1 MDTNTSNE
9 ASPEKNARHMREVLQ
24 SLPSFD
30 SDISTE
36 NAAEAEATPVDSP
49 NESEGDLD
57 VTIVTHEMQSEV
69 QDEQPDASSSD
80 IEKTVSSESATD
92 VSEDSPTEPSV
103 PVTQEQEMPTATEVE
118 HAESERVEEE
128 RSKAELQEDAMAET
142 AALSSLA
149 PTPQTYSDP
158 VEPAQEQTVMATP
171 LAEPISEGVHN
182 YETAFSQEAN
192 ENAKQRRKKVLRR
205 VLIACAA
212 LVGALVLIYVAVSLY
227 FTTHFLPNTTV
238 NGEDVSGMSVS
249 DLSSYVSSIGDNYR
263 TTISGD
269 NVDLKVAG
277 AEINFV
283 YDGNA
288 YGKQASEQIDAWR
301 WPLEL
306 NQQHDYVVDQAIT
319 FDEAKLEELVRAAVS
334 KANEGASQ
342 PTNATMKYDEGAGK
356 FVVVPDALG
365 TAVNPDAVVPVVS
378 QAVSTLQTDIK
389 LGNKEL
395 VQPTITKDDKK
406 LNGNID
412 TVNGMLDKKITLRI
426 ANKDA
431 TTIDK
436 KLMSGWFTLDDQS
449 NINVNTDAV
458 KEWCHGP
465 LSEQFDTT
473 GKPRTYTRPDGKEIT
488 VEGGSEEYDYGW
500 SLDSDSLT
508 EIISGN
514 LKTNNTNPIEV
525 PMLKT
530 AATWNPGKQDWPAR
544 YIDVDL
550 SEQYVRM
557 YDESSNVIWES
568 NCVSGNPIYG
578 GGTDTGVYFVYLKK
592 SPEVLKGLD
601 YNGDNQPD
609 YEVPVT
615 YWMPFDGGEGLHD
628 ANRGAFGGNIYTY
641 DGSHGCVNLPYS
653 SAEALWGI
661 VEVGDPVVVHW

>member
-9 ASPEKNARHMREVLQ
+9 ASSEKKAKHMREALQ

-30 SDISTE
+30 FDESPQSADEADSTP
-36 NAAEAEATPVDSP
+36 ADSP
-49 NESEGDLD
+49 NEPQSDSDSE
-57 VTIVTHEMQSEV
+57 VTIVTHEMQV
-69 QDEQPDASSSD
+69 DAQE
-80 IEKTVSSESATD
+80 EKTESPSESTEESP
-92 VSEDSPTEPSV
+92 SESPEGSTESSVQVDSPTKQSA
-103 PVTQEQEMPTATEVE
+103 PVVNEQNPTSDA
-118 HAESERVEEE
+118 EEE
-128 RSKAELQEDAMAET
+128 RAKAEQQEDAIAAT

-171 LAEPISEGVHN
+171 LSEPISEGMHN
-182 YETAFSQEAN
+182 YETPFSQEAN
-192 ENAKQRRKKVLRR
+192 QDARQRRRKVLRR
-205 VLIACAA
+205 ILIACAA
-212 LVGALVLIYVAVSLY
+212 LIGALILIYVAVSLY
-227 FTTHFLPNTTV
+227 FTAHFLPNTTV
-238 NGEDVSGMSVS
+238 NGEDVSGMAIS
-249 DLSSYVSSIGDNYR
+249 DLSSYVSSIGDNYK
-263 TTISGD
+263 TTVSGD
-269 NVDLKVAG
+269 NVDLKVSG
-277 AEINFV
+277 NEINFV

-288 YGKQASEQIDAWR
+288 YSKQASEQIDAWR

-306 NQQHDYVVDQAIT
+306 NQKHEYVVDQAISY
-319 FDEAKLEELVRAAVS
+319 DEAKLEELVRAAVD
-334 KANEGASQ
+334 KANEGSSQ
-342 PTNATMKYDEGAGK
+342 PTNATMKYDEAAGK

-378 QAVSTLQTDIK
+378 QGVSMLQTNIT

-431 TTIDK
+431 TSIDK
-436 KLMSGWFTLDDQS
+436 NLMSGWFTLDEQS
-449 NINVNTDAV
+449 NINVNADKI

-465 LSEQFDTT
+465 LSEQFDST
-473 GKPRTYTRPDGKEIT
+473 GTKRTYTRPDGKEIT
-488 VEGGSEEYDYGW
+488 VEGSSEEYNYGW
-500 SLDSDSLT
+500 SLDSDALT
-508 EIISGN
+508 DIISQN
-514 LKTNNTNPIEV
+514 LKTNNMSPIEV

-550 SEQYVRM
+550 SEQHVRM

-568 NCVSGNPIYG
+568 DCVSGEPVYG

-592 SPEVLKGLD
+592 SPETLKGLD
-601 YNGDNQPD
+601 YNGDGQPD

-628 ANRGAFGGNIYTY
+628 ATSRGAFGGNIYTY

-653 SAEALWGI
+653 AAEALWGI